1 MKGFKDSSNKFHPIT
16 DSKKGVRKSRDQS
29 AKSQGVKLERK
40 ARDHTSYCPVCKYE
54 ITRGSEQEVREHIKE
69 HIKMQEHREHTK
81 QGIICDCGVRKAREK
96 KFKPVLDEDGDIDTH
111 DQTNQTKLEELI
123 EEETARREEK
133 LIEDEDAYEE
143 LLNSGTDDVTAMGVT
158 IGAGTFLREHDHIA
172 FRTSLLDYA
181 DGTRQEI
188 KDELEE
194 EIDEEESLEE
204 GKYVGF

>member
-1 MKGFKDSSNKFHPIT
+1 MKGHMEKDGFHPHT
-16 DSKKGVRKSRDQS
+16 QNKGVRKSRDQ
-29 AKSQGVKLERK
+29 KSKTDGVKIE
-40 ARDHTSYCPVCKYE
+40 
-54 ITRGSEQEVREHIKE
+54 
-69 HIKMQEHREHTK
+69 
-81 QGIICDCGVRKAREK
+81 RKAREK

-111 DQTNQTKLEELI
+111 DQTNQMKLEELV

-143 LLNSGTDDVTAMGVT
+143 LLNSGTDDVTSMGVT
-158 IGAGTFLREHDHIA
+158 VGAGTFLRQHDHIA